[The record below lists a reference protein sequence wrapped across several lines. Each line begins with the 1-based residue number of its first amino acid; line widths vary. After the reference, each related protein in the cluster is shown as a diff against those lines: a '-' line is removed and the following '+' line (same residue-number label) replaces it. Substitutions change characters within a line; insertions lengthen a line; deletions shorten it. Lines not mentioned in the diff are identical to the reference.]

1 MIELKNVK
9 IAKHLS
15 EETTAFTASVWLN
28 GLRVGTA
35 RNDGRGG
42 PSELQVGERHN
53 DVVNACVA
61 HPEAAGVADD
71 CYRRGRAVD
80 VVIGALVEAVAHT
93 RYLKR
98 RCRTKTLVITKD
110 LEPGLFLEF
119 NLAYSFRTAAQ
130 IRERYDV
137 VEIINERWT
146 R

>member
-1 MIELKNVK
+1 MVELKNVK

-28 GLRVGTA
+28 GRRVGTA

-42 PSELQVGERHN
+42 ATELRVGERHD
-53 DVVNACVA
+53 DVVDACVA
-61 HPEAAGVADD
+61 HPEAADIAEDR
-71 CYRRGRAVD
+71 YRRGRAVD
-80 VVIGALVEAVAHT
+80 VVIGALVEAVMET

-98 RCRTKTLVITKD
+98 RCRTKTLVITEDTK
-110 LEPGLFLEF
+110 PGEVLEF
-119 NLAYSFRTAAQ
+119 NLAYSLRTAAQ

-137 VEIINERWT
+137 VEIVNERWT

>member
-15 EETTAFTASVWLN
+15 EETTAFTASVWLD
-28 GLRVGTA
+28 GRRVGTT

-42 PSELQVGERHN
+42 PNELQVGERHN
-53 DVVNACVA
+53 DVVDACVD
-61 HPEAAGVADD
+61 HPEAAGIAED
-71 CYRRGRAVD
+71 RAVD
-80 VVIGALVEAVAHT
+80 VVIGALVEAVIQT

-98 RCRTKTLVITKD
+98 RCRTKTLVVTKD
-110 LEPGLFLEF
+110 TKPGEMLEF
-119 NLAYSFRTAAQ
+119 DLAYSFRTAAQ

-137 VEIINERWT
+137 VEIVNERWT